1 MVKSLRF
8 SLNYLSTR
16 KRAQLQPPI
25 SLLEFQPLAAYCN
38 NILNAFND
46 LRLCAPLSLACNVVE
61 QIESSLK
68 HAVNV
73 ILQYHRYVLLKY
85 V

>member
-1 MVKSLRF
+1 MIF
-8 SLNYLSTR
+8 TELSIHQGTG
-16 KRAQLQPPI
+16 QLQPPI